1 VKYKN
6 SGKGIDQIGKELR
19 VDYVLEGSV
28 REAASRVR
36 IIMLFRQDDEVRLLH
51 KLTSNTLGRSDELN
65 AAGRSY

>member
-1 VKYKN
+1 VRWILGVIARTSAVKYRN

-36 IIMLFRQDDEVRLLH
+36 IIMLFR
-51 KLTSNTLGRSDELN
+51 
-65 AAGRSY
+65 